1 MRRTAKA
8 LGISFFGVAAL
19 LASATVAAAQ
29 QPKQPLR
36 KCRCTCY
43 FFHLGSKWEGTL
55 DDFSAPSCNI
65 LSIGQV
71 SGAPSGFCKSGDYT
85 EDKYTVDSCKD
96 LGADSSGISL
106 PPATLPPTGTLP
118 TLQPA
123 KPPLPPI
130 KLPPSSVT
138 LQPAQPATPATPGAT
153 APATVPQAS
162 ATKP

>member
-1 MRRTAKA
+1 MRRMAKG
-8 LGISFFGVAAL
+8 LGMSVLGVAGL
-19 LASATVAAAQ
+19 LVCATAATAQ

-55 DDFSAPSCNI
+55 EDFAAPSCDI

-71 SGAPSGFCKSGDYT
+71 SGAPPGFCKSGDYT
-85 EDKYTVDSCKD
+85 EDKYTIDSCKD

-106 PPATLPPTGTLP
+106 PPGTLPPTGTLP
-118 TLQPA
+118 TLQQA
-123 KPPLPPI
+123 KPPVPPI

-138 LQPAQPATPATPGAT
+138 LQPAQPVAPPKTPATT
-153 APATVPQAS
+153 TVPQGS
-162 ATKP
+162 ATRP